1 MAVKQQQSQLTKL
14 KQQLADIEGER
25 ADRQQR
31 LQEAS
36 SLVAES
42 ERAESELKQ
51 QIKQAE
57 AAIAI
62 AEKEAAF
69 DADCQRKI
77 ELSDRANELAAE
89 LAQVYREIAK
99 LIETTQP
106 TGIGSHSPASNLQ
119 SARLPAFERT
129 QGEHKLSLKFVN
141 VRS

>member
-14 KQQLADIEGER
+14 KQQLADIGAER
-25 ADRQQR
+25 ADRQQQ
-31 LQEAS
+31 LEQAS

-69 DADCQRKI
+69 DADCKRKL
-77 ELSDRANELAAE
+77 ELADRANELVSD
-89 LAQVYREIAK
+89 LAGVYREIAK

-106 TGIGSHSPASNLQ
+106 AGIGCHSPASNLQ
-119 SARLPAFERT
+119 STRLPAFERLP
-129 QGEHKLSLKFVN
+129 GEHKLSLKFVN
-141 VRS
+141 VR